1 MNKLLNK
8 KLIRMAVR
16 VLRTKIVRRARNT
29 GSKSP
34 MMTRHRMVINV
45 RRMTMKTAVRRRG
58 VSLTS
63 IKLWKIRKRKRKR
76 KKVRMRAIRARNTR
90 ARMNLRGP
98 LTINQTRST
107 RELIKLKRITIGTH
121 HHFPMISPIPLT
133 GLIGWGIPL
142 ASLSS
147 RGPAIFIDDLK
158 RTFKLSNNNYLSKQS
173 YKTQF
178 ETIHY
183 WLRTTK
189 EI

>member
-63 IKLWKIRKRKRKR
+63 IKL
-76 KKVRMRAIRARNTR
+76 
-90 ARMNLRGP
+90 
-98 LTINQTRST
+98 
-107 RELIKLKRITIGTH
+107 
-121 HHFPMISPIPLT
+121 
-133 GLIGWGIPL
+133 
-142 ASLSS
+142 
-147 RGPAIFIDDLK
+147 
-158 RTFKLSNNNYLSKQS
+158 
-173 YKTQF
+173 
-178 ETIHY
+178 
-183 WLRTTK
+183 
-189 EI
+189 